1 MTVALY
7 ARVSTE
13 EQNLDRQLEA
23 IHEYAQSTLDVELSE
38 TVTYRDKSTGTDTE
52 RSGYRDLL
60 EAVEAGKHEV
70 VVVKS
75 VSRVARSIR
84 DLEATAERIREAGAE
99 LHILDENLTLQPE
112 ENDPY
117 QSALFRLLGVFA
129 QLEAEMAQQRT
140 KEGIAAR
147 RQEDNYHHGRPPL
160 GFENNDGHLVPAE
173 NYDQVVAAL
182 EMVKNENLSK
192 RGAAA
197 ELDTSRSTISRALE
211 RSDLY
216 GI

>member
-38 TVTYRDKSTGTDTE
+38 TVTYRDKSTGTDTD

-60 EAVEAGKHEV
+60 EAVEAGEHDV

-84 DLEATAERIREAGAE
+84 DLEATAERIREAGAD

-117 QSALFRLLGVFA
+117 QAALFRLLGVFA

-147 RQEDNYHHGRPPL
+147 RQEDDYHHGRPPL
-160 GFENNDGHLVPAE
+160 GFESDDGQLQPAE
-173 NYDQVVAAL
+173 NYDQVVATL
-182 EMVKNENLSK
+182 DMVEQGNLSK
-192 RGAAA
+192 RAAA
-197 ELDTSRSTISRALE
+197 RELDTSRSTINRSLS

-216 GI
+216 GL